1 MIYINEQWRVGG
13 DTYNWTLEKRRK
25 VKDRDEYVWNTMGF
39 YPSLELAL
47 VSYSQHKTK
56 QLILSEDKTLKEAIE
71 VLQAV
76 KIEVIAE
83 VKMLKITKETVLT
96 PDVPMV
102 TPDVGTSDTDVP
114 TQGND
119 EDFDFLD

>member
-56 QLILSEDKTLKEAIE
+56 QLVSEDKTLNKAIE
-71 VLQAV
+71 VLQEI
-76 KIEVIAE
+76 KTEVIKE
-83 VKMLKITKETVLT
+83 VRTLEITKEAAQ
-96 PDVPMV
+96 
-102 TPDVGTSDTDVP
+102 DTDVP
-114 TQGND
+114 TVTPDVPAQGND